1 MRLFLK
7 YAKERVCVIRSLK
20 IALIVGTILAFLN
33 HYDSIFSGTVDAT
46 GFFQIII
53 TYAVP
58 YSVAT
63 FGSAMQAR
71 HMDLAERQRKSE
83 TSESILSGTPVGSAN
98 KAEGS

>member
-7 YAKERVCVIRSLK
+7 YARERVCVVRSLK
-20 IALIVGTILAFLN
+20 VALVVGTVLAFLN
-33 HYDSIFSGTVDAT
+33 HYDSILSGMLNATV
-46 GFFQIII
+46 FFQIVI

-71 HMDLAERQRKSE
+71 HMELTQKQSKLGITNTADVE
-83 TSESILSGTPVGSAN
+83 TTIGTEDKG
-98 KAEGS
+98 

>member
-20 IALIVGTILAFLN
+20 IALIVGTVLAFLN
-33 HYDSIFSGTVDAT
+33 HYDSIFAGSVDGK

-58 YSVAT
+58 YSVAI
-63 FGSAMQAR
+63 FGSAMQGR
-71 HMDLAERQRKSE
+71 HMELAERQRKSE
-83 TSESILSGTPVGSAN
+83 TSESILSGTPTRPSK
-98 KAEGS
+98 KAEGL